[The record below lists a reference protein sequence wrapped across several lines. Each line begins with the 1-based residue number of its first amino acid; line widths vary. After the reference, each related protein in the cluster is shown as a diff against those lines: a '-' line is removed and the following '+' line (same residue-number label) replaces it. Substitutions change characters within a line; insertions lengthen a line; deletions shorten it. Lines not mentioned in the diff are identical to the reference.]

1 MSESHKARA
10 SPEEHRIYRPST
22 SRPPVVS
29 STVSSAVS
37 STTSVAASECGSTTL
52 LLPSRPQPRTQPRTQ
67 PRAHADA
74 ARTASGP
81 PGPATAAAVAHPA
94 APRQHRPA
102 CRHHPDKQ
110 YLRDLRDGDLR
121 ERNLLLAQALT
132 PALGLAH
139 KKEYQEV
146 PSDDHSDDSGGDEE
160 SGGARQRPALCPQP
174 LPRPVATMVKVL
186 MRADTH
192 VNININGDAPRAK
205 CTLSQV
211 MAALSVSLGSMVVG
225 FVSAYTS
232 PALPVMEKELNIT
245 KDEGAWIGSIMPL
258 GALVGGVLGGPF
270 IEGLGRRTT
279 ILATAVPFIISWF
292 LIALANGLPMVL
304 AGRAIA
310 GVCVGVA
317 SLSLP
322 VYLGETVTPEVRGTL
337 GLMPTTL
344 GNIGILLCFLA
355 GKYLDWDN
363 LAMLGGCIPVPFLI
377 CMFLIP
383 ETPRWYM
390 SKGKP
395 KQAREALQ
403 WLRGSKADVSF
414 EMSEIERVAAE
425 AEKNSKESSQIK
437 EMFSRANARPLLIT
451 IGLMFFQQ
459 MSGINAVIFYATTI
473 FKDAGSTIEANLCTI
488 IIGVV
493 NFLSTF
499 VATILIDRLGRKV
512 LLYVSSV
519 AMTLT
524 LGTLGGFFYARS
536 VETTWPGW
544 IPLACLVVYVVGFSV
559 GFGPV
564 PWLMMGEIL
573 PANIRGS
580 AASLATAFNWSCTFL
595 VTLTFE
601 GVMNGIGSHNGF
613 WMFAGVCFVGLF
625 FVIFFVPETQGKS
638 LEDIEKKLT
647 GQRIRRMSSV
657 ANLRPM
663 PMAV

>member
-1 MSESHKARA
+1 MWYLRNGRTVFDRAERA
-10 SPEEHRIYRPST
+10 SPEGHRIYRPST

-37 STTSVAASECGSTTL
+37 STTSVAGSECGSTTL
-52 LLPSRPQPRTQPRTQ
+52 LLPSRPQPRQQ
-67 PRAHADA
+67 PRAHPPA

-81 PGPATAAAVAHPA
+81 PGVATAAAAQ
-94 APRQHRPA
+94 PRQHRAA

-132 PALGLAH
+132 PTLGLAH

-146 PSDDHSDDSGGDEE
+146 PDDDHSDDSAAEE
-160 SGGARQRPALCPQP
+160 SGVRQRPDLCP
-174 LPRPVATMVKVL
+174 
-186 MRADTH
+186 
-192 VNININGDAPRAK
+192 
-205 CTLSQV
+205 QV

-225 FVSAYTS
+225 FASGYTS
-232 PALPVMEKELNIT
+232 PALEGMREDLAFSKELSS
-245 KDEGAWIGSIMPL
+245 WVGSIMPL
-258 GALVGGVLGGPF
+258 GALAGGILGGPL

-292 LIALANGLPMVL
+292 LIALAMNITMVL

-310 GVCVGVA
+310 GVCVGIA

-322 VYLGETVTPEVRGTL
+322 VYLGETVQPEVRGTL

-344 GNIGILLCFLA
+344 GNIGILLCFLC
-355 GKYLDWDN
+355 GKYLDWSN
-363 LAMLGGCIPVPFLI
+363 LAMLGGVIPVPFLI

-390 SKGKP
+390 SKGKA
-395 KQAREALQ
+395 KQARAALQ

-414 EMSEIERVAAE
+414 EMSEIERIAAE
-425 AEKNSKESSQIK
+425 AEKNASESSRFG
-437 EMFSRANARPLLIT
+437 ELFSRANARPLLIT
-451 IGLMFFQQ
+451 IGLMLFQQ
-459 MSGINAVIFYATTI
+459 MSGINAVIFYAASI
-473 FKDAGSTIEANLCTI
+473 FKSAGSTIEENLCTI

-493 NFLSTF
+493 NFFSTF
-499 VATILIDRLGRKV
+499 VATVLIDRLGRKV
-512 LLYVSSV
+512 LLYASSV
-519 AMTLT
+519 TMTLT
-524 LGTLGGFFYARS
+524 LGTLGAFFYARDAGT
-536 VETTWPGW
+536 EWPGW
-544 IPLACLVVYVVGFSV
+544 IPLACLMLYVVGFSV

-580 AASLATAFNWSCTFL
+580 AASLATAFNWSCVFL

-601 GVMNGIGSHNGF
+601 NIMTSIGKHNGY